1 MTKMEQFS
9 NRFAPANRW
18 RESVFIAC
26 TAILLLPL
34 VLTAQ
39 FSGGSA
45 FFSHLT
51 TENGLSNSRVRT
63 FLQDSTGFIWIGTEG
78 GLNRYGACNFSVFK
92 QSPGNTFSINNN
104 SIPAILE
111 DRRKNFWVGSKEG
124 LQLMDRDKNI
134 FFPGRTDNENP
145 LKDIGAVLSLYED
158 SRGNIWVGTTA
169 GLFRLDIRA
178 TEAFSKKSLQNALK
192 EGQLQVTHF
201 SREAAEGMKLSHN
214 QVWSITEDHK
224 GKIWIGTG
232 RGLNILDPATG
243 TLQQWLNNDDSLEA
257 ATINTLVA
265 DRAGFLWVGT
275 ANGLYRIKPDR
286 RTTAVF
292 RASVGQPNGLSNNF
306 ITKIVQD
313 RQGNIWIGSDGGG
326 LDLWRPE
333 TGTFIHHRHDPSNPG
348 SLSDNNIEA
357 LYADRNGGLWVGS
370 HKGISYLNK
379 YRKPFHYYRNTG
391 VRNALTPGTV
401 TCFWERPDGK
411 IWIGI
416 DDGGMDLFDRHT
428 GVFTHFRHLPGNSQS
443 ICNDDVVAICED
455 RRGEVWIGTWS
466 GGLSRLTPR
475 GAGGVYTHYFPD
487 GRPGSIGDNDIWTFF
502 EDGRGTIWIGTVD
515 DGLNRYDRATDT
527 FRSFRWKSNN
537 QSSLFR
543 NWVFDICE
551 DPKGNIWIATAD
563 GISRLDQETGEFVAY
578 PVPGQGKMD
587 RVYVILP
594 NPSGGFWLGTD
605 NGLLAVD
612 PERQTTKKWQEQD
625 GLADNLV
632 NSILEDGR
640 GNLWL
645 GTGKGISVFNPGTGL
660 FRNFDARDGLQSGG
674 FSGACLKSASG
685 VFFFG
690 GINGFNV
697 FHPDSIRD
705 NPVVP
710 RVVITDFMLYGKSV
724 PVQGTV
730 GDTLSFD
737 SPLHSQI
744 FNLTEITLPYWQNDL
759 SFEFSALNY
768 LSPEKNQFRYQLEG
782 YADQWIT
789 AEPGRNFANYTGLD
803 PGTYTFRVT
812 GSNNDGVW
820 DEKGATLRIT
830 ITPPWWKTWWAYSLF
845 SVAISALL
853 YFSVRYELRRQQ
865 LKHALEMEHLEAEQ
879 LKELDKT
886 KSRLYA
892 NITHEFRT
900 PLTVILGMTEQLDKE
915 VGKLEDPQ
923 SQKSAPDVEC
933 LHATTAL
940 IHRNGSQLLTLVNQ
954 MLDLS
959 KLESNRMEIHNIQGD
974 IVAYVKYIT
983 ESFHSLAEAK
993 DLSIRV
999 CSTPESINMDYDPS
1013 KIMHIVSNLLSNAI
1027 KFTMPGGE
1035 IAVQLS
1041 EEQATND
1048 GEKYA
1053 VLVVSDT
1060 GVGIAADQLPHI
1072 FDRFYQAPAASRLKE
1087 GVLPPTGSG
1096 IGLALV
1102 RELVKLFNGR
1112 VDVESAAGEGTRFT
1126 VRLPIHRDAP
1136 AGTSTTTPMSPDLIK
1151 QRPGHITGFSRK
1163 DAAPASEDLPLLL
1176 VIEDNPDVMTFLISC
1191 LEDHYRIETAING
1204 RVGVEKGLELVPDI
1218 IISDVMMPEMDGFE
1232 VCDTLKKDSRTSH
1245 IPIVMLT
1252 ARATVEDHIA
1262 GMKRGADAYM
1272 AKPFH
1277 QGELTVQLE
1286 NLLESRRRLQ
1296 ERYRSLDISVEEAS
1310 PHDKAED
1317 AFLIKLRGFI
1327 EAEINDA
1334 DLSIDDLCRKMAMS
1348 RMQLHRKIKA
1358 LTDRSTALYIRSIR
1372 LQRARH
1378 LLTTSDIN
1386 VSEAAYQVG
1395 FDDPKYFSR
1404 VFIEEF
1410 GMAPSEMKSNP
1421 AK

>member
-1 MTKMEQFS
+1 MEQLS

-26 TAILLLPL
+26 MAILLLPL

-39 FSGGSA
+39 FSGGPA
-45 FFSHLT
+45 FFSHLS
-51 TENGLSNSRVRT
+51 TENGLSNSRVRA
-63 FLQDSTGFIWIGTEG
+63 FFQDSTGFIWIGTEG
-78 GLNRYGACNFSVFK
+78 GLNRYDASNFSVFK
-92 QSPGNTFSINNN
+92 QSPGSTFTINNN

-111 DRRKNFWVGSKEG
+111 DRRKNFWIGTKEG
-124 LQLMDRDKNI
+124 LQLMDRDKSN
-134 FFPGRTDNENP
+134 FFPGRNDNGNP
-145 LKDIGAVLSLYED
+145 LKNIGSVLSLHED
-158 SRGNIWVGTTA
+158 NNGNIWVGTTA

-178 TEAFSKKSLQNALK
+178 TEAFSQETLRGALK
-192 EGQLQVTHF
+192 KGQMHITHF
-201 SREAAEGMKLSHN
+201 SREASDGMKLSHN
-214 QVWSITEDHK
+214 QVWSIAEDQK
-224 GKIWIGTG
+224 GYIWIGTG

-243 TLQQWLNNDDSLEA
+243 ILQQWRNNDGSLET
-257 ATINTLVA
+257 ATINALVT

-275 ANGLYRIKPDR
+275 ANGLYRVTPDR
-286 RTTAVF
+286 RTVSVFKATA
-292 RASVGQPNGLSNNF
+292 GQPNGLSNNF
-306 ITKIVQD
+306 ITKIAQD

-333 TGTFIHHRHDPSNPG
+333 TGTFIHHRHDPGNTG

-370 HKGISYLNK
+370 HKGISYINQ

-401 TCFWERPDGK
+401 TCFCERPDGK
-411 IWIGI
+411 IWIGV
-416 DDGGMDLFDRHT
+416 DDGGMDLFDRRT
-428 GVFTHFRHLPGNSQS
+428 GTFTHFRHQPGKPQS
-443 ICNDDVVAICED
+443 ICNDDVVTIWED
-455 RRGEVWIGTWS
+455 RHGEVWIGTWS
-466 GGLSRLTPR
+466 GGLTRFSPR
-475 GAGGVYTHYFPD
+475 SAGGVYRHYYPD
-487 GRPGSIGDNDIWTFF
+487 GRPGSIGDNDVWTFF
-502 EDGRGTIWIGTVD
+502 EDSRGTIWIGTVD
-515 DGLNRYDRATDT
+515 DGLNRYDRETDT
-527 FRSFRWKSNN
+527 FRSYRWKSNN

-551 DPKGNIWIATAD
+551 DPKGNIWIATAE
-563 GISRLDQETGEFVAY
+563 GICRLVPETGEFTAY
-578 PVPGQGKMD
+578 PVLGQGKMD
-587 RVYVILP
+587 RIYVILP
-594 NPSGGFWLGTD
+594 KPSGGFWLGTD

-612 PERQTTKKWQEQD
+612 PESGTTKKWQEQD

-632 NSILEDGR
+632 NSILEDGH

-645 GTGKGISVFNPGTGL
+645 GTGKGISEFNPGTGL
-660 FRNFDARDGLQSGG
+660 FRNYDAHDGLQSGG

-685 VFFFG
+685 LFYFG

-710 RVVITDFMLYGKSV
+710 RVVITDFMLYGNSV
-724 PVQGTV
+724 PVQGSG
-730 GDTLSFD
+730 GDTLSFA
-737 SPLHSQI
+737 SPLKSQI
-744 FNLTEITLPYWQNDL
+744 SHVTEIVLPYWQDDL

-768 LSPEKNQFRYQLEG
+768 LSPEKNQFRYQLKG
-782 YADQWIT
+782 YKDQWIT

-830 ITPPWWKTWWAYSLF
+830 IESPWWKTWWAYSFFAL
-845 SVAISALL
+845 VICALL

-865 LKHALEMEHLEAEQ
+865 LKHDLEMEHLEAEQ

-915 VGKLEDPQ
+915 VGKLEELRSP
-923 SQKSAPDVEC
+923 KSAPDIEF
-933 LHATTAL
+933 LHATASL

-959 KLESNRMEIHNIQGD
+959 KLESNRMEIHYIQGD
-974 IVAYVKYIT
+974 IVGFVKYIT

-993 DLSIRV
+993 GLSIRV

-1027 KFTMPGGE
+1027 KFTLPGGE
-1035 IAVQLS
+1035 IVVQLS
-1041 EEQATND
+1041 AEGAEDAD
-1048 GEKYA
+1048 EKYA

-1060 GVGIAADQLPHI
+1060 GIGIPSDQLSHI
-1072 FDRFYQAPAASRLKE
+1072 FDRFYQAPAAFRLKA
-1087 GVLPPTGSG
+1087 GALPLTGSG

-1112 VDVESAAGEGTRFT
+1112 IVVESTAGEGTRFT
-1126 VRLPIHRDAP
+1126 VQLPIRREAP
-1136 AGTSTTTPMSPDLIK
+1136 TETNPATRLASDLAE
-1151 QRPGHITGFSRK
+1151 QRPNHIAGFSRK
-1163 DAAPASEDLPLLL
+1163 DEPPGSEDLPLLL
-1176 VIEDNPDVMTFLISC
+1176 IIEDNPDVLTYLVSC
-1191 LEDHYRIETAING
+1191 LEEQYRIETAANG
-1204 RVGVEKGLELVPDI
+1204 RIGVEKGLELVPDI

-1232 VCDTLKKDSRTSH
+1232 VCDALKNDPRTSH

-1262 GMKRGADAYM
+1262 GMKHGADAYM

-1277 QGELTVQLE
+1277 QGELTVQLQ
-1286 NLLESRRRLQ
+1286 NLLDSRRRLQ
-1296 ERYRSLDISVEEAS
+1296 ERYRSLDIPVAGADT
-1310 PHDKAED
+1310 PDKPED
-1317 AFLIKLRGFI
+1317 VFLMKLRGFI
-1327 EAEINDA
+1327 EAEINNA
-1334 DLSIDDLCRKMAMS
+1334 DLSIDDLCRRMAMS

-1372 LQRARH
+1372 LQRARQ
-1378 LLTTSDIN
+1378 LLTTADIN
-1386 VSEAAYQVG
+1386 VSEVAYQVG

-1404 VFIEEF
+1404 VFAEEF
-1410 GMAPSEMKSNP
+1410 GVTPSEMKSNP
-1421 AK
+1421 VK